1 MGVLEDQEEILALA
15 DSIAHDGFWWPHS
28 AHTRQR
34 GGTLHLHD
42 LLGSISITAGA
53 PIAHRRNFR
62 VLP

>member
-28 AHTRQR
+28 AHTRQC

-42 LLGSISITAGA
+42 LLGSITRTAGA

>member
-28 AHTRQR
+28 AHTRQC
-34 GGTLHLHD
+34 GGTFYLHD
-42 LLGSISITAGA
+42 LLGSILRKAGA